1 MNMEFLSLLL
11 SVAICLYLVL
21 DAPKY
26 NKNPWL
32 WGILGFIFGL
42 ITLGIY
48 FIQTDRKSTGW
59 VILIISI
66 LYWIFMSFV
75 MISLVTLYSFY

>member
-1 MNMEFLSLLL
+1 MEFLGLLL
-11 SVAICLYLVL
+11 SIAICIYLAL

-26 NKNPWL
+26 GKNPWL

-48 FIQTDRKSTGW
+48 LIQTDRKTWGW
-59 VILIISI
+59 ILLILAIS
-66 LYWIFMSFV
+66 YWIFMFFVVLSFV
-75 MISLVTLYSFY
+75 ALYSFY